1 MEPHLMELLRLIASL
16 VLVFGLLGGLLWALK
31 KMQARLQGPSA
42 DRKMAVLE
50 SLSLAPRQKIALIQI
65 GTQQLVVGITP
76 TAITPL
82 MTLTEEGTLVPPN
95 PLATLVTPV
104 TPATGFKEEL
114 QRV

>member
-1 MEPHLMELLRLIASL
+1 MELLRLIASL

-82 MTLTEEGTLVPPN
+82 MTVAADGAVQVS
-95 PLATLVTPV
+95 AQVSA
-104 TPATGFKEEL
+104 PATSPTAFKEEL

>member
-1 MEPHLMELLRLIASL
+1 MELLRLIASL

-65 GTQQLVVGITP
+65 GTQQLVVGIPP
-76 TAITPL
+76 TSITPL
-82 MTLTEEGTLVPPN
+82 MTVAADGAVQI
-95 PLATLVTPV
+95 
-104 TPATGFKEEL
+104 PAQAPSPTAFKEEL